1 MDLLRTLFLFSSSTQ
16 WGTISLFCGLLAPDP
31 LARIVDRLE
40 LGSEFTCDGFHARD
54 LLARIVGRHSAF
66 LREICSVARRGR
78 PAWDPVG
85 GHGWVPSHTT
95 ET

>member
-1 MDLLRTLFLFSSSTQ
+1 
-16 WGTISLFCGLLAPDP
+16 LFCGLLAPDLLARIL

-40 LGSEFTCDGFHARD
+40 LGSEFTCVGFHARD
-54 LLARIVGRHSAF
+54 LLARVVDRHSAF

-78 PAWDPVG
+78 PAWDPVWG
-85 GHGWVPSHTT
+85 RGWVPSHTT

>member
-1 MDLLRTLFLFSSSTQ
+1 
-16 WGTISLFCGLLAPDP
+16 LFCGLLARDLLARSV
-31 LARIVDRLE
+31 LARIVDRLD
-40 LGSEFTCDGFHARD
+40 LSSEFTCVGFREHD
-54 LLARIVGRHSAF
+54 LLARIVDRHPAF